1 MKAARKITLL
11 SLAVLCCLVVFG
23 CGKEDG
29 GTSTT
34 TPETPTT
41 PGKGDVAKM
50 DVEQLRAA
58 ALKCKAELEDKMA
71 ESEKKA
77 QELIKSLS
85 VDNPEERKR
94 LNEEM
99 AELSRASEALGKQ
112 LEEYVAQIK
121 AKGGDVSDLIPT
133 E

>member
-1 MKAARKITLL
+1 MKAAGKITFL

-34 TPETPTT
+34 S
-41 PGKGDVAKM
+41 GKGDAAKM

-58 ALKCKAELEDKMA
+58 ALKCKAELEAKMA

-85 VDNPEERKR
+85 VDDPEGRKK

-112 LEEYVAQIK
+112 LEEYVEQIK